1 MTRIMRSATLQ
12 MRVTPGVKRPSEE
25 ILHRLGLTMSQA
37 IEMFLLR
44 LILDEKLPFD
54 VVALD
59 EATMARIDAAE
70 APSQEKSPRTSRSR
84 A

>member
-1 MTRIMRSATLQ
+1 MALIIRSATLQ
-12 MRVTPGVKRPSEE
+12 MRVTPGVKRLSEE
-25 ILHRLGLTMSQA
+25 ILHGLDLTMSQA

-59 EATMARIDAAE
+59 EATMTRIEARV
-70 APSQEKSPRTSRSR
+70 PSQEKSPRTSRAR